1 MLKIIWLAFGL
12 AHPALDFNLIQEFFD
27 PSESHSSFFC
37 KGIIMISAAILKY
50 FYFVLNNAYKVLLS
64 TVPGTRA

>member
-27 PSESHSSFFC
+27 PSESHGSFFC
-37 KGIIMISAAILKY
+37 KGMIMISAAILKY
-50 FYFVLNNAYKVLLS
+50 FYFVIAYKVLLS
-64 TVPGTRA
+64 TVPGTWA